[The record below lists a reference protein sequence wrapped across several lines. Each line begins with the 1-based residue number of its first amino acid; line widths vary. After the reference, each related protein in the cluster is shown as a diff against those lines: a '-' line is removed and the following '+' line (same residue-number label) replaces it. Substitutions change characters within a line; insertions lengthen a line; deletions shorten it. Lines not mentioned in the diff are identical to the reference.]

1 MMLPEKPLRI
11 RTTEV
16 TIPCHLGIHARNA
29 VWFIRFARQF
39 RSEIRIRKGA
49 LVADGRSILGILV
62 LGASWNSKLRIE
74 IEGPDADMMVKAVEA
89 YFRTDEHCADD
100 DAMKRGIR

>member
-1 MMLPEKPLRI
+1 M
-11 RTTEV
+11 
-16 TIPCHLGIHARNA
+16 
-29 VWFIRFARQF
+29 WFINFARKF

-49 LVADGRSILGILV
+49 LVANGRSILGILV
-62 LGASWNSKLRIE
+62 LGASWNSRLQIE
-74 IEGPDADMMVKAVEA
+74 IEGPDADDMVRAVED